1 MLHWNLTAPA
11 GARNK
16 CQDEQGISVF
26 IVSHVMMFG
35 LINLVVCNAK
45 FYPSAAII
53 HIKVPLNGY
62 YCMYRQGHM
71 YTLKTYSPLLQKL
84 QKSPWS
90 FQEVP
95 TPSSTHQSSYVSK
108 LKAAADK
115 HLRDCL
121 QTASQ
126 HVSTS
131 IERERDK
138 KKIHIIKNQE
148 PCLNEELLFSLFYA
162 YIYTGIFSTLG

>member
-1 MLHWNLTAPA
+1 M
-11 GARNK
+11 
-16 CQDEQGISVF
+16 F

-45 FYPSAAII
+45 LYPSAAII

-62 YCMYRQGHM
+62 YFMHRQGHM
-71 YTLKTYSPLLQKL
+71 YTLKTYSPLSQKL

-108 LKAAADK
+108 LKAAADRY
-115 HLRDCL
+115 LRDC
-121 QTASQ
+121 Q

-131 IERERDK
+131 IERERE
-138 KKIHIIKNQE
+138 KINTYNKEINNHALMSIYRSHYSMH
-148 PCLNEELLFSLFYA
+148 L
-162 YIYTGIFSTLG
+162 YTGRFSTLG